1 MTTARLAFTDL
12 GIGYDIVLARSMELT
27 VSAGEIV
34 AITGPSGCGKS
45 TLLQALVG
53 AITPL
58 SGSIRVDGVDV
69 TRAPIHERGIGI
81 MFQEPLLFPHLDV
94 AANVG
99 YGLRWGGPVDAD
111 RVQEL
116 LALVEL
122 TDFAHR
128 SVDTLSGGQAQR
140 VALARAL
147 APRPKVLLLDEPLSA
162 LDPELRERLAGDVAR
177 ILRAT
182 GTAAL
187 YVTHDHTEAAAIAD
201 RIVAFHEL
209 AA

>member
-99 YGLRWGGPVDAD
+99 YGLRWGGPVDAG

-122 TDFAHR
+122 ADFAHR